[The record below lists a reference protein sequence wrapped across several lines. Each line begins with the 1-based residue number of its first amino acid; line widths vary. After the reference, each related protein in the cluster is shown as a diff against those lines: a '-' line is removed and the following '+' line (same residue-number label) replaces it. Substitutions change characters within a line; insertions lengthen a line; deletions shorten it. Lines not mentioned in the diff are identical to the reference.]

1 MVTIKHLIEWLDN
14 NKLQY
19 YCHDIHSIINDEVV
33 GPWNI
38 NESDKTNISFITKK
52 WIKNNAKVVF
62 TSNNSECTK
71 DLVDLDSL
79 VIFTDNVKLDFV
91 KCINNF
97 FKPEPC
103 KVTKGNNVIIG
114 EYCSIGKDGYQYIL
128 DEDSGKLIKFPHF
141 GNIILEDDVE
151 IGNNVCI
158 ARGALSNT
166 ILHKG
171 VKVDNLVHIAH
182 NVEIGENTQIIANA
196 MIAGSV
202 KIGKNCW
209 ISPSSSIK
217 NQLVIG
223 DNVLIGMGAVV
234 IRNVES
240 NSVMIGNP
248 AKFLRKNL

>member
-1 MVTIKHLIEWLDN
+1 MVYISNILSWVKSNNLDFKIGQN
-14 NKLQY
+14 ISEN
-19 YCHDIHSIINDEVV
+19 DIIDS
-33 GPWNI
+33 PWNI
-38 NESDKTNISFITKK
+38 KESLKNQISFIDNGWRENSAGIVFANTYPDEV
-52 WIKNNAKVVF
+52 NNIVVI
-62 TSNNSECTK
+62 SNTP
-71 DLVDLDSL
+71 
-79 VIFTDNVKLDFV
+79 KLDFI

-103 KVTKGNNVIIG
+103 KIIKGNNVIIG

-128 DEDSGKLIKFPHF
+128 DETTNKLIKFPHF

-151 IGNNVCI
+151 IGNSVCI

-182 NVEIGENTQIIANA
+182 NVEIGENTQVIANV

-217 NQLVIG
+217 NQLTIG

-248 AKFLRKNL
+248 AKLLRKQ